1 MDFEWDSTK
10 ATSNESK
17 HGVSFDDAKTV
28 VANPLAVIFDDEE
41 SSGDEIREIIIGHS
55 FKGHLLVISFTEREN
70 SVRIISAR
78 KATRN
83 ERKEYEDYAFR

>member
-1 MDFEWDSTK
+1 VDVEWDDAK

-28 VANPLAVIFDDEE
+28 FNNPLAVIFDDEH
-41 SSGDEIREIIIGHS
+41 SDETREIIIGHS

-70 SVRIISAR
+70 SIRLISAR
-78 KATRN
+78 KATKN
-83 ERKEYEDYAFR
+83 ERKDYESHAFR